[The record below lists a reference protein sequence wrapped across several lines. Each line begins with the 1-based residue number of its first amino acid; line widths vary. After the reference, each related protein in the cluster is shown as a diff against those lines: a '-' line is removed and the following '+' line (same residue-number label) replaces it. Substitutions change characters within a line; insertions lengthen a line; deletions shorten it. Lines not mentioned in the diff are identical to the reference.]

1 MRRVHGLEDLTK
13 SPSFLGVKPFRSA
26 SVVIAK
32 RTSSGCFRHRGTL
45 QSKLEHIAGG
55 WNMSDIE
62 KESGTDYATR
72 QELLDLLAGLQR
84 FGIDLTFA
92 PDGIALKYSDG
103 EPIATRLLIV
113 GRQPKKYQDGKPSD

>member
-1 MRRVHGLEDLTK
+1 
-13 SPSFLGVKPFRSA
+13 
-26 SVVIAK
+26 
-32 RTSSGCFRHRGTL
+32 
-45 QSKLEHIAGG
+45 
-55 WNMSDIE
+55 MSDIE